1 MGHKAIAITSI
12 STFFPCRCNQVNIKK
27 KKKKTHR
34 QNIDS
39 KPERVILSRCCI
51 QYVSKS
57 GRPSS
62 GHKTGKGQSSSQFP
76 RRTELKNV
84 LAIGQLLSSP
94 TLGRSRLKSCM
105 LGFSIMRTK
114 TFQMPR
120 LGFAKEEEP
129 EIKLPTFAGS

>member
-1 MGHKAIAITSI
+1 MKKWKLLDENKKDTRSKTSI
-12 STFFPCRCNQVNIKK
+12 NEELPGGPGLRS
-27 KKKKTHR
+27 
-34 QNIDS
+34 S
-39 KPERVILSRCCI
+39 SSR
-51 QYVSKS
+51 
-57 GRPSS
+57 
-62 GHKTGKGQSSSQFP
+62 TGKGQSSSQFP
-76 RRTELKNV
+76 RREVLKNV